1 MPSLQLPDKLL
12 PFLER
17 PKRFCILYG
26 GRGSAKSYSVAAL
39 CLMAAQTE
47 GIKTACYREFMNSID
62 DSVHS
67 LLKQQIES
75 MQLSGFEIQN
85 NQILFGG
92 EAAFKFRGLARN
104 TESVKSMSGF
114 NRFWIEEAQT
124 ISEESLRVITP
135 TLREE
140 GSQLWMTANPRSR
153 NDPFSKRFLVPFEH
167 ELNKSGIYE
176 DDLHLI
182 IRVNWDDNP
191 FFPEVLRQEMEYDRE
206 NTSTAMFRHVWE
218 GDYYDSVEDALI
230 SVEWFEA
237 AIDAH
242 TKLGFKPEGPIIAS
256 HDPSDLGPDAKG
268 YCLRQGSVILD
279 VKEMITGDTNEG
291 VDWAIDLAR
300 QRNADWFV
308 WDGDGIGL
316 GLRRQVMQSL
326 DGSRINYEMF
336 RGSEGAE
343 DPMLYYGGDKGRT
356 NKDTFLNRRA
366 QYYWKL
372 RDRFEATWRA
382 VTKGEYIDPEEL
394 ISISSDIE
402 YLDQL
407 RAEITRIPQKRS
419 NNGKLQVLS
428 KVDMKKKPYQIESP
442 NMADAVMMS
451 MFSPKTLNKQT
462 VQINFS
468 GWGK

>member
-1 MPSLQLPDKLL
+1 MPSLQLPDKLV
-12 PFLER
+12 PFLESPR
-17 PKRFCILYG
+17 RFNVLYG
-26 GRGSAKSYSVAAL
+26 GRGSGKSYSVAAL
-39 CLMAAQTE
+39 MLMAAQTK
-47 GIKTACYREFMNSID
+47 GAKIAAYREYMNSID

-67 LLKQQIES
+67 LLKQQIET
-75 MQLSGFEIQN
+75 MQLKGFEVQN
-85 NQILFGG
+85 NQILFQG
-92 EAAFKFRGLARN
+92 EPVFKFRGLAKN
-104 TESVKSMSGF
+104 IESVKSMSGF
-114 NRFWIEEAQT
+114 NLFWLEEGQT
-124 ISEESLRVITP
+124 ISEESLRVVTP

-140 GSQLWMTANPRSR
+140 GSQLWITANPRSR
-153 NDPFSKRFLVPFEH
+153 NDAFSKRFLVPFEH
-167 ELNKSGIYE
+167 ELNKNGFYQ

-182 IRVNWDDNP
+182 VRVNWDDNP

-206 NTSTAMFRHVWE
+206 HTSTAMFRHVWE

-230 SVEWFEA
+230 SVEQFEA

-242 TKLGFKPEGPIIAS
+242 IKLGFKPEGPIICS

-268 YCLRQGSVILD
+268 YAKRQGSVILD
-279 VKEMITGDTNEG
+279 VREMMTGDSNEG
-291 VDWAIDLAR
+291 LDWALDLAR
-300 QRNADWFV
+300 KENADWFV

-316 GLRRQVMQSL
+316 GLRRQVLQAL
-326 DGSRINYEMF
+326 EGTRIQHEMF

-372 RDRFEATWRA
+372 KDRFEATWRA
-382 VTKGEYIDPEEL
+382 VTKGEYINPEEL

-402 YLDQL
+402 FLDQL
-407 RAEITRIPQKRS
+407 RAEMTRIPQKRS

-442 NMADAVMMS
+442 NLADAVMMS
-451 MFSPKTLNKQT
+451 MFSPKTVIKQP
-462 VQINFS
+462 VKINFE
-468 GWGK
+468 GWG

>member
-12 PFLER
+12 PFLESPR
-17 PKRFCILYG
+17 RFNVLYG
-26 GRGSAKSYSVAAL
+26 GRGSGKSYSVAAL
-39 CLMAAQTE
+39 MLMAAQTK
-47 GIKTACYREFMNSID
+47 GAKIAAYREYMNSID

-67 LLKQQIES
+67 LLKQQIET
-75 MQLSGFEIQN
+75 MQLKGFEVQN
-85 NQILFGG
+85 NQILFQG
-92 EAAFKFRGLARN
+92 EPVFKFRGLAKN
-104 TESVKSMSGF
+104 IESVKSMSGF
-114 NRFWIEEAQT
+114 NLFWLEEGQT
-124 ISEESLRVITP
+124 ISEESLRVVTP

-140 GSQLWMTANPRSR
+140 GSQLWITANPRSR
-153 NDPFSKRFLVPFEH
+153 NDAFSKRFLVPFEH
-167 ELNKSGIYE
+167 ELNKNGFYQ

-182 IRVNWDDNP
+182 VRVNWDDNP

-206 NTSTAMFRHVWE
+206 HTSTAMFRHVWE

-230 SVEWFEA
+230 SVEQFEA

-242 TKLGFKPEGPIIAS
+242 VKLGFKPEGPIICS

-268 YCLRQGSVILD
+268 YAKRQGSVILD
-279 VKEMITGDTNEG
+279 VREMLTGDSNEG
-291 VDWAIDLAR
+291 LDWALDLAR
-300 QRNADWFV
+300 QENADWFV

-316 GLRRQVMQSL
+316 GLRRQVLQAL
-326 DGSRINYEMF
+326 DGTRIQHEMF

-372 RDRFEATWRA
+372 KDRFEATWRA
-382 VTKGEYIDPEEL
+382 VTKGEYINPEEL

-402 YLDQL
+402 FLDQL
-407 RAEITRIPQKRS
+407 RAEMTRIPQKRS

-442 NMADAVMMS
+442 NLADAVMMS
-451 MFSPKTLNKQT
+451 MFSPKTVIKQP
-462 VQINFS
+462 VKINFE
-468 GWGK
+468 GWG

>member
-1 MPSLQLPDKLL
+1 MPSLQLPDKLV

-17 PKRFCILYG
+17 PKRFNVLYG
-26 GRGSAKSYSVAAL
+26 GRGSGKSFSVAAL
-39 CLMAAQTE
+39 MLMAAQTK
-47 GIKTACYREFMNSID
+47 GAKIAAYREYMNSID

-67 LLKQQIES
+67 LLKQQIET
-75 MQLSGFEIQN
+75 MQLKGFEVQN
-85 NQILFGG
+85 NQILFQGQPV
-92 EAAFKFRGLARN
+92 FKFRGLAKN
-104 TESVKSMSGF
+104 IESVKSMSGF
-114 NRFWIEEAQT
+114 NLFWLEEGQT
-124 ISEESLRVITP
+124 ISEESLRVVTP

-140 GSQLWMTANPRSR
+140 GSQLWITANPRSR
-153 NDPFSKRFLVPFEH
+153 NDAFSKRFLVPFEH
-167 ELNKSGIYE
+167 ELNKNGIYE

-182 IRVNWDDNP
+182 VRVNWDDNP
-191 FFPEVLRQEMEYDRE
+191 FFPEVLRQEMEYDRDH
-206 NTSTAMFRHVWE
+206 TSTAMFRHVWE

-230 SVEWFEA
+230 SVEQFEA

-242 TKLGFKPEGPIIAS
+242 VKLGFKPEGPIICS

-268 YCLRQGSVILD
+268 YAKRQGSVILD
-279 VKEMITGDTNEG
+279 VREMLTGDSNEG
-291 VDWAIDLAR
+291 LDWALDLAR
-300 QRNADWFV
+300 QENADWFV

-316 GLRRQVMQSL
+316 GLRRQVLQAL
-326 DGSRINYEMF
+326 DGTRIQHEMF

-372 RDRFEATWRA
+372 KDRFEATWRA
-382 VTKGEYIDPEEL
+382 VTKGEYINPEEL

-402 YLDQL
+402 FLDQL
-407 RAEITRIPQKRS
+407 RAEMTRIPQKRS

-442 NMADAVMMS
+442 NLADAVMMS
-451 MFSPKTLNKQT
+451 MFSPKAVIKQP
-462 VQINFS
+462 VKINFE
-468 GWGK
+468 GWG

>member
-1 MPSLQLPDKLL
+1 
-12 PFLER
+12 
-17 PKRFCILYG
+17 
-26 GRGSAKSYSVAAL
+26 
-39 CLMAAQTE
+39 
-47 GIKTACYREFMNSID
+47 
-62 DSVHS
+62 
-67 LLKQQIES
+67 
-75 MQLSGFEIQN
+75 
-85 NQILFGG
+85 
-92 EAAFKFRGLARN
+92 
-104 TESVKSMSGF
+104 
-114 NRFWIEEAQT
+114 
-124 ISEESLRVITP
+124 
-135 TLREE
+135 
-140 GSQLWMTANPRSR
+140 
-153 NDPFSKRFLVPFEH
+153 
-167 ELNKSGIYE
+167 
-176 DDLHLI
+176 
-182 IRVNWDDNP
+182 
-191 FFPEVLRQEMEYDRE
+191 LRQEMEYDRE

-279 VKEMITGDTNEG
+279 VKEMLTGDTNEG

-300 QRNADWFV
+300 QSNADWFV

-394 ISISSDIE
+394 IS
-402 YLDQL
+402 
-407 RAEITRIPQKRS
+407 
-419 NNGKLQVLS
+419 NGKLQVLS

>member
-1 MPSLQLPDKLL
+1 MPSLQLPDKLV
-12 PFLER
+12 PFLESPR
-17 PKRFCILYG
+17 RFNVLYG
-26 GRGSAKSYSVAAL
+26 GRGSGKSYSVAAL
-39 CLMAAQTE
+39 MLMAAQTK
-47 GIKTACYREFMNSID
+47 GAKIAAYREYMNSID

-67 LLKQQIES
+67 LLKQQIET
-75 MQLSGFEIQN
+75 MQLQGFEVQN
-85 NQILFGG
+85 NQILFQG
-92 EAAFKFRGLARN
+92 EPVFKFRGLAKN
-104 TESVKSMSGF
+104 IESVKSMSGF
-114 NRFWIEEAQT
+114 NLFWLEEGQT
-124 ISEESLRVITP
+124 ISEESLRVVTP

-140 GSQLWMTANPRSR
+140 GSQLWITANPRSR
-153 NDPFSKRFLVPFEH
+153 NDAFSKRFLVPFEH
-167 ELNKSGIYE
+167 ELNKNGFYQ

-182 IRVNWDDNP
+182 VRVNWDDNP

-206 NTSTAMFRHVWE
+206 HTSTAMFRHVWE

-230 SVEWFEA
+230 TVEHFEA

-242 TKLGFKPEGPIIAS
+242 IKLGFKPEGPIICS

-268 YCLRQGSVILD
+268 YAKRQGSVILD
-279 VKEMITGDTNEG
+279 VKEMMTGDSNEG
-291 VDWAIDLAR
+291 LDWALDLAR
-300 QRNADWFV
+300 KENADWFV

-316 GLRRQVMQSL
+316 GLRRQVLQAL
-326 DGSRINYEMF
+326 EGTRIQHEMF

-372 RDRFEATWRA
+372 KDRFEATWRA
-382 VTKGEYIDPEEL
+382 VTKGEYINPEEL

-402 YLDQL
+402 FLDQL
-407 RAEITRIPQKRS
+407 RAEMTRIPQKRS

-442 NMADAVMMS
+442 NLADAVMMS
-451 MFSPKTLNKQT
+451 MFSPKTVIKQP
-462 VQINFS
+462 VKINFE
-468 GWGK
+468 GWG

>member
-1 MPSLQLPDKLL
+1 MPSLELPDKLL

-17 PKRFCILYG
+17 PKRFNVMYG
-26 GRGSAKSYSVAAL
+26 GRGSGKSFSVAAL
-39 CLMAAQTE
+39 MLMAAQTK
-47 GIKTACYREFMNSID
+47 GAKIAAYREYMNSID

-67 LLKQQIES
+67 LLKQQIERMS
-75 MQLSGFEIQN
+75 LAGFEVQN
-85 NQILFGG
+85 NQILCNG
-92 EAAFKFRGLARN
+92 EVAFKFRGLAKN
-104 TESVKSMSGF
+104 IESVKSMSGF
-114 NRFWIEEAQT
+114 NLFWLEEGQT
-124 ISEESLRVITP
+124 ISEESLRVVTP

-140 GSQLWMTANPRSR
+140 GSQLWITANPRSR
-153 NDPFSKRFLVPFEH
+153 SDAFSKRFLIPFEH
-167 ELNKSGIYE
+167 ELNKHGIYE

-182 IRVNWDDNP
+182 VRVNWDDNP
-191 FFPEVLRQEMEYDRE
+191 FFPDVLRQEMDYDRE
-206 NTSTAMFRHVWE
+206 NSSAAMFRHVWE

-242 TKLGFKPEGPIIAS
+242 KKLGIKQEGPIVAT
-256 HDPSDLGPDAKG
+256 HDPSDLGPDNKA
-268 YCLRQGSVILD
+268 YALRQGGIILN
-279 VKEMITGDTNEG
+279 VEELTTGDTNEG
-291 VDWAIDLAR
+291 LDWALDKAR
-300 QRNADWFV
+300 KDNADWFV

-316 GLRRQVMQSL
+316 GLRRQVLQAL
-326 DGSRINYEMF
+326 EGTRIQHEMF

-402 YLDQL
+402 CIDQL
-407 RAEITRIPQKRS
+407 RSEITRIPQKRS

-428 KVDMKKKPYQIESP
+428 KADMKKKPYQIESP
-442 NMADAVMMS
+442 NCADAVMMA
-451 MFSPKTLNKQT
+451 MFSPKAVVKQP
-462 VQINFS
+462 VKINFE
-468 GWGK
+468 GWR

>member
-1 MPSLQLPDKLL
+1 MPSLQLPDKLV

-17 PKRFCILYG
+17 PKRFNVLYG
-26 GRGSAKSYSVAAL
+26 GRGSGKSFSVAAL
-39 CLMAAQTE
+39 MLMAAQTK
-47 GIKTACYREFMNSID
+47 GAKIAAYREYMNSID

-67 LLKQQIES
+67 LLKQQIET
-75 MQLSGFEIQN
+75 MQLKGFEVQN
-85 NQILFGG
+85 NQILFQGG
-92 EAAFKFRGLARN
+92 PVFKFRGLAKN
-104 TESVKSMSGF
+104 IESVKSMSGF
-114 NRFWIEEAQT
+114 NLFWLEEGQT
-124 ISEESLRVITP
+124 ISEESLRVVTP

-140 GSQLWMTANPRSR
+140 GSQLWITANPRSR
-153 NDPFSKRFLVPFEH
+153 NDAFSKRFLVPFEH
-167 ELNKSGIYE
+167 ELNKNGIYE

-182 IRVNWDDNP
+182 VRVNWDDNP
-191 FFPEVLRQEMEYDRE
+191 FFPEVLRQEMEYDRDH
-206 NTSTAMFRHVWE
+206 TSTAMFRHVWE

-230 SVEWFEA
+230 SVEQFEA

-242 TKLGFKPEGPIIAS
+242 VKLGFKPEGPIICS

-268 YCLRQGSVILD
+268 YAKRQGSVILD
-279 VKEMITGDTNEG
+279 VREMLTGDSNEG
-291 VDWAIDLAR
+291 LDWALDLAR
-300 QRNADWFV
+300 QENADWFV

-316 GLRRQVMQSL
+316 GLRRQVLQAL
-326 DGSRINYEMF
+326 DGTRIQHEMF

-372 RDRFEATWRA
+372 KDRFEATWRA
-382 VTKGEYIDPEEL
+382 VTKGEYINPEEL

-402 YLDQL
+402 FLDQL
-407 RAEITRIPQKRS
+407 RAEMTRIPQKRS

-442 NMADAVMMS
+442 NLADAVMMS
-451 MFSPKTLNKQT
+451 MFSPKAVIKQP
-462 VQINFS
+462 VKINFE
-468 GWGK
+468 GWG

>member
-17 PKRFCILYG
+17 PKRFNVLYG
-26 GRGSAKSYSVAAL
+26 GRGSGKSFSVAAL
-39 CLMAAQTE
+39 MLMAAQTR
-47 GIKTACYREFMNSID
+47 GAKIAAYREYMNSID

-67 LLKQQIES
+67 LLKQQIET
-75 MQLSGFEIQN
+75 MQLAGFEVQN
-85 NQILFGG
+85 NQILFNG
-92 EAAFKFRGLARN
+92 EVAFKFRGLAKN
-104 TESVKSMSGF
+104 IESVKSMSGF
-114 NRFWIEEAQT
+114 NLFWLEEGQT
-124 ISEESLRVITP
+124 ISEESLRVVTP

-140 GSQLWMTANPRSR
+140 NSQLWITANPRSR
-153 NDPFSKRFLVPFEH
+153 NDAFSKRFLVPFEH
-167 ELNKSGIYE
+167 DLNKNGFYE

-182 IRVNWDDNP
+182 VRVNWDDNP
-191 FFPEVLRQEMEYDRE
+191 FFPGVLRQEMEYDRE
-206 NTSTAMFRHVWE
+206 NTSAAMFRHVWE

-242 TKLGFKPEGPIIAS
+242 KKLGFKPEGPIIVS

-268 YCLRQGSVILD
+268 YARRQGSIILD
-279 VKEMITGDTNEG
+279 VQEKLTGDSNEG
-291 VDWAIDLAR
+291 MDWALDLAR
-300 QRNADWFV
+300 KEGADVFV

-316 GLRRQVMQSL
+316 GLRRQVLQAL
-326 DGSRINYEMF
+326 EGTRIQHEMF

-382 VTKGEYIDPEEL
+382 VTKGEYINPEEL

-407 RAEITRIPQKRS
+407 RSEVTRIPQKRS

-442 NMADAVMMS
+442 NLADALMMS
-451 MFSPKTLNKQT
+451 LYSPKTIAKQQ
-462 VQINFS
+462 VKINFE
-468 GWGK
+468 GWG

>member
-1 MPSLQLPDKLL
+1 MPSLELPDKLL

-17 PKRFCILYG
+17 PKRFNVMYG
-26 GRGSAKSYSVAAL
+26 GRGSGKSFSVAAL
-39 CLMAAQTE
+39 MLMAAQTK
-47 GIKTACYREFMNSID
+47 GAKIAAYREYMNSID

-67 LLKQQIES
+67 LLKQQIERMS
-75 MQLSGFEIQN
+75 LAGFEVQN
-85 NQILFGG
+85 NQILCNG
-92 EAAFKFRGLARN
+92 EVAFKFRGLAKN
-104 TESVKSMSGF
+104 IESVKSMSGF
-114 NRFWIEEAQT
+114 NLFWLEEGQT
-124 ISEESLRVITP
+124 ISEESLRVVTP

-140 GSQLWMTANPRSR
+140 GSQLWITANPRSR
-153 NDPFSKRFLVPFEH
+153 SDAFSKRFLIPFEH
-167 ELNKSGIYE
+167 ELNKHGIYE

-182 IRVNWDDNP
+182 VRVNWDDNP
-191 FFPEVLRQEMEYDRE
+191 FFPDVLRQEMEYDRE
-206 NTSTAMFRHVWE
+206 NSSAAMFRHVWE

-242 TKLGFKPEGPIIAS
+242 KKLGIKQEGPIVAT
-256 HDPSDLGPDAKG
+256 HDPSDLGPDNKA
-268 YCLRQGSVILD
+268 YALRQGGIILN
-279 VKEMITGDTNEG
+279 VEELTTGDTNEG
-291 VDWAIDLAR
+291 LDWALDKAR
-300 QRNADWFV
+300 KDNADWFV

-316 GLRRQVMQSL
+316 GLRRQVLQAL
-326 DGSRINYEMF
+326 EGTRIQHEMF

-402 YLDQL
+402 CIDQL
-407 RAEITRIPQKRS
+407 RSEITRIPQKRS

-428 KVDMKKKPYQIESP
+428 KADMKKKPYQIESP
-442 NMADAVMMS
+442 NCADAVMMA
-451 MFSPKTLNKQT
+451 MFSPKAVVKQP
-462 VQINFS
+462 VKINFE
-468 GWGK
+468 GWR